1 MDVTEE
7 NVIPAN
13 HGKVFKVDI
22 EDEFGFSD
30 VQETVMQLNGVK
42 DVLFDDEVV
51 PHEMIIHTENLV
63 KVSEVQTAVKRH
75 GYDAVPE
82 SQFPLY

>member
-1 MDVTEE
+1 MDATKE
-7 NVIPAN
+7 NVIPGN

-22 EDEFGFSD
+22 EDEFKFSD
-30 VQETVMQLNGVK
+30 VQETVMQLNGIK

-63 KVSEVQTAVKRH
+63 KVSDVQAAVKKH

-82 SQFPLY
+82 SLFPLY